1 MPASWFPETTELVGC
16 LLRHAMCDGESKICG
31 DLENLVLGLAGARE
45 KAYSDF

>member
-16 LLRHAMCDGESKICG
+16 LLRHAMCDGKSKICG

-45 KAYSDF
+45 KAYSNF